1 MASHKTYTAGVTYY
15 PTVLNAVTVTTTSAA
30 QLVAGAKGVGIKFFS
45 ANETV
50 GVTPTMD
57 RVGTLTIEVSMD
69 GGTTWGAYNMLIDN
83 VTNAN
88 TQQLTRVANK
98 QISAGVASHMY
109 FMTPETLGGI
119 THVRA
124 KLTRDTAGTGGTF
137 SAIFVITY

>member
-1 MASHKTYTAGVTYY
+1 MATHKTYTSGVVYY
-15 PTVLNAVTVTTTSAA
+15 PTVIDAVAITTTSAA
-30 QLVAGAKGVGIKFFS
+30 QNAAGSKAIGIDFFS

-69 GGTTWGAYNMLIDN
+69 GGTTWREYSMLIENSENSN
-83 VTNAN
+83 V
-88 TQQLTRVANK
+88 QGLIRVASK
-98 QISAGVASHMY
+98 QISTAVENHLY
-109 FMTPETLGGI
+109 WMTPETLGGI

-137 SAIFVITY
+137 SVKFVITY